1 MRTFITRT
9 RARYA
14 ETDAAEVLYYG
25 SFFLYFEVG
34 RMEMFRELGLP
45 YRRDIPIV
53 DAYCRYVRPG
63 YFDDLL
69 EIRTKFDDVTEKGF
83 KIRSFVYRVN
93 DPQEENIHGE
103 KEPELLGQGYV
114 SMVYVNEDRK
124 VSPLPDY
131 FLEAFE
137 RIREGS

>member
-1 MRTFITRT
+1 MKTFITRV

-53 DAYCRYVRPG
+53 DAYCKYVRPG
-63 YFDDLL
+63 HFDDLL
-69 EIRTKFDDVTEKGF
+69 EIRTRFGDITEKGF
-83 KIRSFVYRVN
+83 KIRSFIYRV
-93 DPQEENIHGE
+93 DEAPKEGAGGE
-103 KEPELLGQGYV
+103 KEPELLAQGYV
-114 SMVYVNEDRK
+114 SMVYVNEQRK
-124 VSPLPDY
+124 ASPLPDY
-131 FLEAFE
+131 FLDAFE
-137 RIREGS
+137 RISDEG

>member
-1 MRTFITRT
+1 MKTFVTRT

-34 RMEMFRELGLP
+34 RMDMFRELDLP

-53 DAYCRYVRPG
+53 DTYCKYLRPG

-69 EIRTKFDDVTEKGF
+69 EIHTKFDDITEKGF
-83 KIRSFVYRVN
+83 KIRSLVHRVN
-93 DPQEENIHGE
+93 EDEVLEVLAE
-103 KEPELLGQGYV
+103 GYV
-114 SMVYVNEDRK
+114 TMVYVDENRK
-124 VSPLPDY
+124 VSPLPDHY
-131 FLEAFE
+131 LEVFE
-137 RIREGS
+137 KIGVEE